1 MKVTMD
7 SIPVSL
13 PPEVWQN
20 IHAMIHGHRAP
31 FHVERQTVQ
40 VFEAAL
46 HAAQHPPKP
55 TDGISDG

>member
-1 MKVTMD
+1 MD

-13 PPEVWQN
+13 PLDVWQN

-46 HAAQHPPKP
+46 RAAQQETKP
-55 TDGISDG
+55 ETGISDG